1 MGKIKAHNDF
11 IVVVEK
17 ETDKVTGGGIIL
29 SSGAVDKPIT
39 GTVMSV
45 GPGNYNSKGE
55 REPIGISEGDVV
67 FFIKDHGEPLKI
79 DSVNYLFIKA
89 SSVVAIQGE

>member
-1 MGKIKAHNDF
+1 
-11 IVVVEK
+11 
-17 ETDKVTGGGIIL
+17 
-29 SSGAVDKPIT
+29 
-39 GTVMSV
+39 MSV

-55 REPIGISEGDVV
+55 REPIGINEGDVV